1 MNSLVRQGGGG
12 SQPPPPLS
20 TPWLAPPTSHPLAV
34 CNMQHDTWH
43 KAGTGRTHIRPF
55 ATEIASTEKLSNQLL
70 LHDEPNATI
79 PKALL
84 ESIVFVS

>member
-1 MNSLVRQGGGG
+1 
-12 SQPPPPLS
+12 
-20 TPWLAPPTSHPLAV
+20 
-34 CNMQHDTWH
+34 MQHDTWH

-55 ATEIASTEKLSNQLL
+55 ATEVASTEKLSNQLL

-84 ESIVFVS
+84 ESIVFVSSVPSRVAVIELFSSLSASL